1 MGAGRGGDVAYIIVV
16 ICKRKFWAALHVAV
30 RPQPSNSP
38 VIMSDDLFE
47 WFLNGK
53 FLVSLVALFQLF
65 SSKGIS

>member
-1 MGAGRGGDVAYIIVV
+1 MAYIIVV

-30 RPQPSNSP
+30 RPQPFNSP
-38 VIMSDDLFE
+38 FSISDDLFE
-47 WFLNGK
+47 WFLNEK

>member
-1 MGAGRGGDVAYIIVV
+1 MGAGQGGDVAYIIVV
-16 ICKRKFWAALHVAV
+16 ICKRKFRAALHVAV

-38 VIMSDDLFE
+38 VSMSDDLFE